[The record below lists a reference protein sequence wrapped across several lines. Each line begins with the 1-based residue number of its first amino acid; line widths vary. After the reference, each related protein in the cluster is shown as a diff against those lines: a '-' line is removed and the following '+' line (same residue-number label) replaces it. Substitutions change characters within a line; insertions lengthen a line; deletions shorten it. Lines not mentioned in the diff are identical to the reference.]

1 MFIRQYG
8 RRWVVDMDLSKC
20 FDLLDHERIIE
31 GVKSRVTDGSILIL
45 VRQFLSSGVMVGKH
59 WMASE
64 KGSPQGGV
72 ISPLLANIYLDAFDQ
87 EMKRREHRI
96 VRYADDI
103 LIFCNSQAAAVNA
116 LNSATQILEKDLK
129 LTVNRDKTHIA
140 HSDEGVKFLGVVIGS
155 RFTRL
160 QEQKLHDFKLKVRRL
175 TKRNSGL
182 NLMDIIRRLN
192 PLLRGFANYFSIANC
207 SRVLRALAAWIRR
220 RLRAI
225 QLKLW
230 KKPGRL
236 HRRLKQLNYQ
246 PPFKFIKMNSW
257 RNSKSPLSSLSM
269 ANKWFD
275 ELGLYSM
282 DKVQTGWLKI
292 T

>member
-1 MFIRQYG
+1 
-8 RRWVVDMDLSKC
+8 
-20 FDLLDHERIIE
+20 
-31 GVKSRVTDGSILIL
+31 
-45 VRQFLSSGVMVGKH
+45 
-59 WMASE
+59 
-64 KGSPQGGV
+64 
-72 ISPLLANIYLDAFDQ
+72 
-87 EMKRREHRI
+87 

-103 LIFCNSQAAAVNA
+103 LIFCNSQAAADNV
-116 LNSATQILEKDLK
+116 LISATQILEKDLK

-140 HSDEGVKFLGVVIGS
+140 HSDGGVKFLGVVIGS

-160 QEQKLHDFKLKVRRL
+160 QDKKLQDFKRKVRQL
-175 TKRNSGL
+175 TKRNHGL
-182 NLMDIIRRLN
+182 SLIEIIRRLN
-192 PLLRGFANYFSIANC
+192 PVLRGFANYFSIANC
-207 SRVLRALAAWIRR
+207 SREFKALAAWVRR

-236 HRRLKQLNYQ
+236 HRRLKQLNYK

-257 RNSKSPLSSLSM
+257 RNSRSPLASLSM
-269 ANKWFD
+269 SNKWFD

-282 DKVQTGWLKI
+282 DKVNTGWLKI

>member
-1 MFIRQYG
+1 
-8 RRWVVDMDLSKC
+8 
-20 FDLLDHERIIE
+20 
-31 GVKSRVTDGSILIL
+31 
-45 VRQFLSSGVMVGKH
+45 MVGEH
-59 WMASE
+59 RVASD

-87 EMKRREHRI
+87 EMKRRKHRI

-103 LIFCNSQAAAVNA
+103 LIFCNSLAAADNA

-129 LTVNRDKTHIA
+129 LIVNRDKTHIA
-140 HSDEGVKFLGVVIGS
+140 HSDKGVKFLGVVIG
-155 RFTRL
+155 RRYTRL
-160 QEQKLHDFKLKVRRL
+160 QEQKLQDFKRKVKQL
-175 TKRNSGL
+175 TQRNRGL
-182 NLMDIIRRLN
+182 NLLDIIRNLN

-207 SRVLRALAAWIRR
+207 RWTFKALAAWVRR

-230 KKPGRL
+230 KKPSRL
-236 HRRLKQLNYQ
+236 HRRLKQLNHK

-257 RNSKSPLSSLSM
+257 CNSRSPLSSLAM
-269 ANKWFD
+269 PNKWFD
-275 ELGLYSM
+275 ELGLFSM
-282 DKVQTGWLKI
+282 DKVNTGWLKI